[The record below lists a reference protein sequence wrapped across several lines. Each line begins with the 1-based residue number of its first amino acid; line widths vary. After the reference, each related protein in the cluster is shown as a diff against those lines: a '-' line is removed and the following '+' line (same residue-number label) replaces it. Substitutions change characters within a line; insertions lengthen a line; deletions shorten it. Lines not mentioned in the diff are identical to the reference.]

1 MSGPVLAVLGA
12 SGRRVQVT
20 RAERPGAAVLCLT
33 LALLATVMLSIAA
46 VAHARTS
53 LPLSRVRALAEQGN
67 QRAELQLG
75 FYYDQGKG
83 GLPQDPRLAV
93 SWIKKSAEQGD
104 RRAEFALGVYYYNG
118 KGGLPQDPRLAV
130 SWIKKSA
137 EQGYRVAE
145 YDLGFYYDHG
155 KAGLPQDPRL
165 AAKWYM
171 KSAEQGYR
179 VAEYDLGF
187 CYQRGKGGLPQDP
200 RLAVKWYMKSAEQG
214 YRRAEY
220 DLGFYYYYGKGGL
233 PQDPRLAVSW
243 IKKSAAQ
250 NWPSAINVLRALEN
264 AHAQTRTTVAHARAL
279 TVSPPAT
286 SVMPAAAAPLATT
299 GNQQR
304 DQSLRS
310 FWQAYFQHSNAKLV
324 DFGTPALVQPVSFA
338 GPP

>member
-1 MSGPVLAVLGA
+1 MSGAVLAVLGA

-75 FYYDQGKG
+75 FYYDQGKA

-93 SWIKKSAEQGD
+93 
-104 RRAEFALGVYYYNG
+104 
-118 KGGLPQDPRLAV
+118 
-130 SWIKKSA
+130 
-137 EQGYRVAE
+137 
-145 YDLGFYYDHG
+145 
-155 KAGLPQDPRL
+155 
-165 AAKWYM
+165 KWYM

-200 RLAVKWYMKSAEQG
+200 RLAVSWIKKSAEQGDRVAEFALAFYYYYGKGGLPQDPRLAVSWTKKSAEQG

-220 DLGFYYYYGKGGL
+220 DLGVYYGKGEGGL

-264 AHAQTRTTVAHARAL
+264 AHAQTRTTVAHATAP
-279 TVSPPAT
+279 SASQPAT
-286 SVMPAAAAPLATT
+286 SVMPASAAPLATT
-299 GNQQR
+299 DNQQR

-324 DFGTPALVQPVSFA
+324 EFGTPALVQPVSFA

>member
-20 RAERPGAAVLCLT
+20 RAERPGAAVLCST

-53 LPLSRVRALAEQGN
+53 LPLSRIRALAEQGN
-67 QRAELQLG
+67 QRAELKLG
-75 FYYDQGKG
+75 IYYDFGEE
-83 GLPQDPRLAV
+83 GLPQDPRLAAK
-93 SWIKKSAEQGD
+93 W
-104 RRAEFALGVYYYNG
+104 Y
-118 KGGLPQDPRLAV
+118 
-130 SWIKKSA
+130 KKSA

-145 YDLGFYYDHG
+145 YNLGIYYVYGKGDLPQDPRLAASWFKKSAEQGDRRAELALGVYYEHG
-155 KAGLPQDPRL
+155 KGGLPQDPRL

-179 VAEYDLGF
+179 RAEFALGMYYD
-187 CYQRGKGGLPQDP
+187 YGKGGLPQDP
-200 RLAVKWYMKSAEQG
+200 RLAAKWYMKSAEQG
-214 YRRAEY
+214 SRRAEY
-220 DLGFYYYYGKGGL
+220 DLGVYYYYGKGGL
-233 PQDPRLAVSW
+233 PQDPRLAVIW

-250 NWPSAINVLRALEN
+250 NFPIAINVLRALEN
-264 AHAQTRTTVAHARAL
+264 AHAQTRTTVAHATTPSASQP
-279 TVSPPAT
+279 TT
-286 SVMPAAAAPLATT
+286 SVMPTVAAPLATT
-299 GNQQR
+299 DNQQR

>member
-1 MSGPVLAVLGA
+1 MSGAVLAVLGA
-12 SGRRVQVT
+12 SGRRVHVT
-20 RAERPGAAVLCLT
+20 RAERPGAAVLCST

-75 FYYDQGKG
+75 VYYDQGKG
-83 GLPQDPRLAV
+83 GLPQDPRLA
-93 SWIKKSAEQGD
+93 A
-104 RRAEFALGVYYYNG
+104 
-118 KGGLPQDPRLAV
+118 

-137 EQGYRVAE
+137 EQGYRRAE
-145 YDLGFYYDHG
+145 FALGVYYD
-155 KAGLPQDPRL
+155 Q
-165 AAKWYM
+165 
-171 KSAEQGYR
+171 
-179 VAEYDLGF
+179 
-187 CYQRGKGGLPQDP
+187 GKGGLPQDP

-220 DLGFYYYYGKGGL
+220 DLGVYYGKGEGGL
-233 PQDPRLAVSW
+233 PQDPRLALSW

-264 AHAQTRTTVAHARAL
+264 ARAQTRTTVAHATAPSA
-279 TVSPPAT
+279 SPPVT
-286 SVMPAAAAPLATT
+286 SVMPASAAPLAKTD
-299 GNQQR
+299 NQQR

-324 DFGTPALVQPVSFA
+324 EFGTPALVQPVSFA
-338 GPP
+338 RPR